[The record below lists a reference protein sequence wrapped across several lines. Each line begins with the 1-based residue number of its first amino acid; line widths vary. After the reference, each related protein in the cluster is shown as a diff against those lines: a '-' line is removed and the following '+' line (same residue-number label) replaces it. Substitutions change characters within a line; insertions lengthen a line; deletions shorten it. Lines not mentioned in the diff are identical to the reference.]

1 MPGHDAEGC
10 LVRINWAEFYREI
23 RECERCALYRGRL
36 NVVPGEGNPRARLM
50 LIGEGP
56 GQQEDRMGRPFVGP
70 SGELLTKMLHAIG
83 LERSE
88 VYICNIVKCRPPK
101 NRNPEPEEAQACLP
115 FLRMQ
120 VALVRPKIIVLLG
133 KVACRWTLGEEIS
146 ITRGHG
152 VWHERKGVW
161 FLPTFHPS
169 ALLRDPAKKADAW
182 EDFQKLRE
190 KMRELEGEP

>member
-1 MPGHDAEGC
+1 M
-10 LVRINWAEFYREI
+10 RINWAEFYREI

-70 SGELLTKMLHAIG
+70 SGELLTRMLHAIG

-190 KMRELEGEP
+190 KMRELEGKP

>member
-1 MPGHDAEGC
+1 M
-10 LVRINWAEFYREI
+10 
-23 RECERCALYRGRL
+23 
-36 NVVPGEGNPRARLM
+36 
-50 LIGEGP
+50 
-56 GQQEDRMGRPFVGP
+56 
-70 SGELLTKMLHAIG
+70 
-83 LERSE
+83 ERSE

-190 KMRELEGEP
+190 KMRELEGKP

>member
-1 MPGHDAEGC
+1 M
-10 LVRINWAEFYREI
+10 RINWAEFYQEI

-70 SGELLTKMLHAIG
+70 SGELLTRMLHAIG

-190 KMRELEGEP
+190 KMRELEGKP